1 MRSPVWSASHL
12 EILFVTRRWTHGSES
27 FGGTEMKSHT
37 YMAALVGVLA
47 GIAVGVA
54 GVGAARVAAR
64 HQ

>member
-1 MRSPVWSASHL
+1 
-12 EILFVTRRWTHGSES
+12 
-27 FGGTEMKSHT
+27 MKSHT